1 MNSSANV
8 NDLTNQLS
16 QISEDLDN
24 VKVSIYIYFIIY
36 YIFYKS
42 FYSKKK
48 KNSPNFNILIYIYN
62 YYSQKKVND

>member
-24 VKVSIYIYFIIY
+24 VKVNSILF
-36 YIFYKS
+36 K
-42 FYSKKK
+42 
-48 KNSPNFNILIYIYN
+48 
-62 YYSQKKVND
+62 

>member
-24 VKVSIYIYFIIY
+24 VKVNI
-36 YIFYKS
+36 IFY
-42 FYSKKK
+42 
-48 KNSPNFNILIYIYN
+48 IN
-62 YYSQKKVND
+62 YLYTFLN

>member
-24 VKVSIYIYFIIY
+24 VKVGYQCI
-36 YIFYKS
+36 
-42 FYSKKK
+42 
-48 KNSPNFNILIYIYN
+48 PNI
-62 YYSQKKVND
+62 